1 MYNNELCLLCAYV
14 FDNET
19 KLSIYK
25 LKLKI
30 KNLIMFINVWYV
42 SVGL

>member
-1 MYNNELCLLCAYV
+1 MSYV
-14 FDNET
+14 YCVRMFLIT
-19 KLSIYK
+19 KLSYNISIYK